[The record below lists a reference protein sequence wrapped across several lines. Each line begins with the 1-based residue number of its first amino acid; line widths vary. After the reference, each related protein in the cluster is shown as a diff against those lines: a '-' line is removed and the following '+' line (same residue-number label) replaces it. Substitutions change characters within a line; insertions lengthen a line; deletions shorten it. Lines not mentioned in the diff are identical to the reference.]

1 MTRNATV
8 EAPVEMDYPKGMEV
22 VTSSHYTLRF
32 SASPETQLIEVSIDG
47 GPWRECR
54 KAGGH
59 FWFDWANYM
68 SGRHEIHARAMQADG
83 RIEETGVCR
92 VRVELEQHHGA
103 K

>member
-1 MTRNATV
+1 MKMARNVTV
-8 EAPVEMDYPKGMEV
+8 EAPVQLDYPKGMEV
-22 VTSSHYTLRF
+22 VTSPHYTLRF
-32 SASPETQLIEVSIDG
+32 SASPETQVVEVSIDG

-68 SGRHEIHARAMQADG
+68 SGRHEIIARAMLADG
-83 RIEETGVCR
+83 QTEETGVAR
-92 VRVELEQHHGA
+92 VRVELEHG